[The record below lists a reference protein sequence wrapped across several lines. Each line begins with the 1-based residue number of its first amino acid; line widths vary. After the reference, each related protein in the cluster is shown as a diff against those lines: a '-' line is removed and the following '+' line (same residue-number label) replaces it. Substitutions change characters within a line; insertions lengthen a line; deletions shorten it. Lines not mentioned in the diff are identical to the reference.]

1 MQDERIVAL
10 YRERD
15 EAALAATQQKY
26 DRYLIKVAY
35 NILADL
41 EDSRESV
48 NDTYLAAWNTIPPHK
63 PSVLSTYLGKITRRV
78 SIDRLRKR
86 HSEKRQASEYALS
99 LSELGELFAG
109 NDTPQDAVETR
120 LLAEAIGTF
129 LRTLPTDTR
138 ALFIGRYYFLDPLR
152 EVARYCGMSEAK
164 AKNRL
169 FRARQSLK
177 DYLKQEGF
185 DV

>member
-10 YRERD
+10 YWERN
-15 EAALAATQQKY
+15 EAALTATLEKY
-26 DRYLIKVAY
+26 DRYLTKVAY

-48 NDTYLAAWNTIPPHK
+48 NDTYLAAWSSIPPHK

-99 LSELGELFAG
+99 LDELGEQFAG
-109 NDTPQDAVETR
+109 DDTPQDVAEIR
-120 LLAEAIGTF
+120 LLTDTIGAF

-152 EVARYCGMSEAK
+152 EVARYCGMSEAQ
-164 AKNRL
+164 AKSRL
-169 FRARQSLK
+169 FRTRQSLK
-177 DYLKQEGF
+177 DYLQQEGF

>member
-1 MQDERIVAL
+1 MQDDRIIAL
-10 YRERD
+10 YWKRD
-15 EAALAATQQKY
+15 EAALTATQEKY
-26 DRYLIKVAY
+26 DRYLTKVAY
-35 NILADL
+35 NILTDL

-48 NDTYLAAWNTIPPHK
+48 NDTYLAAWNSIPPHK

-86 HSEKRQASEYALS
+86 HSDKRQASEYALS
-99 LSELGELFAG
+99 LDELGEQFSG
-109 NDTPQDAVETR
+109 DDTPQQEAELR
-120 LLAEAIGTF
+120 LLADAIGAF
-129 LRTLPTDTR
+129 LRALPTDTR

-152 EVARYCGMSEAK
+152 EVAQYCGMSETQAK
-164 AKNRL
+164 SRL

>member
-1 MQDERIVAL
+1 MQDDKIVAL
-10 YRERD
+10 YWERD
-15 EAALAATQQKY
+15 EAALAATQEKY
-26 DRYLIKVAY
+26 GRYLTKVAY
-35 NILADL
+35 NILTDL

-48 NDTYLAAWNTIPPHK
+48 NDTYLAAWNSIPPHK

-86 HSEKRQASEYALS
+86 HSDKRQTSEYALS
-99 LSELGELFAG
+99 LAELGEQFAG
-109 NDTPQDAVETR
+109 TDTPQQETELH
-120 LLAEAIGTF
+120 LLADTIGAF

-152 EVARYCGMSEAK
+152 EVAQYCGMSEAK
-164 AKNRL
+164 AKSQL
-169 FRARQSLK
+169 FRTREKLK
-177 DYLKQEGF
+177 TYLQKEGF